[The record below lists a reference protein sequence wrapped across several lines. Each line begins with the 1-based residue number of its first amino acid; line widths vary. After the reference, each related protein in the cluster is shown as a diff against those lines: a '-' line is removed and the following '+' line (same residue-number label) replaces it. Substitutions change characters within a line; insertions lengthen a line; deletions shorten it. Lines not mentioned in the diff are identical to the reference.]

1 MNEKEYRERI
11 ESMLPS
17 LYRASVSILKNEQD
31 AADCVQ
37 EAILRGWIKRRQLKD
52 ISAFRAWMMK
62 ILLSEVRNFQ
72 RKAVRQKG
80 AVIRPEPASPS
91 PIPEALAALQEK
103 YRLPLILFYMDGY
116 STREIAHMLSIPE
129 GRLRERMRVARI
141 QLRRLIESG
150 EY

>member
-52 ISAFRAWMMK
+52 ISAFRAWMIK

-80 AVIRPEPASPS
+80 AVIRPDSASPS
-91 PIPEALAALQEK
+91 PIPEALDALQEK
-103 YRLPLILFYMDGY
+103 YRLPLILFYMDG
-116 STREIAHMLSIPE
+116 
-129 GRLRERMRVARI
+129 
-141 QLRRLIESG
+141 
-150 EY
+150 